1 MSLAIL
7 TPAALSSE
15 FRSLSGKCW
24 RLVEA
29 QHRVSTLKLT
39 DTLAEQA
46 LLEELV
52 EDTKPAVPPECRHLD
67 FLFSTPFRY
76 NAAYPHGSRFRRAGR
91 TLGVYYAAERP
102 TTAVAEMAF
111 YRLLFFA
118 ESPQTP
124 WPNDAAEYTAFA
136 AEIATTRLLD
146 LTQEPLVKDR
156 AAWTNLTSY
165 QDCQAFADLARAAD
179 ADVIRYQSVR
189 DPEQATNLAILTCR
203 TFAKPAPVERQTW
216 RIRLSASGVHA
227 LCEFPRQAIE
237 FPRESFAADPRVANL
252 QWDRQGRTAT
262 ARRKRSEHSEE

>member
-1 MSLAIL
+1 MSLAIW

-15 FRSLSGKCW
+15 FQSLSGKCW

-39 DTLAEQA
+39 DTLAEQT
-46 LLEELV
+46 LLEQLV
-52 EDTKPAVPPECRHLD
+52 EDSKPVVPPECQHLH

-76 NAAYPHGSRFRRAGR
+76 NAAYPHGSRFRCAGR
-91 TLGVYYAAERP
+91 TPGVYYAAQRP
-102 TTAVAEMAF
+102 ATAVAEMAF

-118 ESPQTP
+118 ESPTTP

-136 AEIATTRLLD
+136 AEVATTRMLD
-146 LTQEPLVKDR
+146 LTEKPLVKDKVV
-156 AAWTNLTSY
+156 WTHLTSY
-165 QDCQAFADLARAAD
+165 EDCQALADLARAAD
-179 ADVIRYQSVR
+179 ADIIRYQSVR
-189 DPEQATNLAILTCR
+189 DPQQGTNLAILTCR

-216 RIRLSASGVHA
+216 RIRLSASGVQA

-252 QWDRQGRTAT
+252 QWDRQWRTAT